1 MPYRLFIA
9 CELPEAVKES
19 LGAVQAALRPE
30 RPPVTWVVPQ
40 AMHLTLIFLGETD
53 ESLVDPVAA
62 AMRESL
68 AALPAPR
75 LSLARAGT
83 FPGVVWVGVGG
94 EVARLRQVHAALT
107 ASLAPLGFPPEQ
119 RAYTPHLT
127 LGRVRRD
134 APRAD
139 AARLARRVRAL
150 PPPDPAPW
158 LAQRVSL
165 FRSELRLAGPHYTAL
180 ATVALLG
187 QDS

>member
-19 LGAVQAALRPE
+19 LLAAQAALKAE
-30 RPPVTWVVPQ
+30 RPPVRWVAPQ

-53 ESLVDPVAA
+53 ESLVAPVAA
-62 AMRESL
+62 AVRESL
-68 AALPAPR
+68 AALPAPP
-75 LSLARAGT
+75 LSLARAGM

-94 EVARLRQVHAALT
+94 EIARLRQVHAAL
-107 ASLAPLGFPPEQ
+107 AGALAPLGFPPEQ
-119 RAYTPHLT
+119 RAFTPHLT

-139 AARLARRVRAL
+139 VARLAERVRAL

-158 LAQRVSL
+158 LARHVAL
-165 FRSELRLAGPHYTAL
+165 FRSELRPAGPVYTAL
-180 ATVALLG
+180 ATAALPG
-187 QDS
+187 PDS